1 MLGNDVLYDRKSQTG
16 SSRRLRAALIH
27 TVESLKYTLLM
38 FRRDTDSGVFH
49 RKERMP
55 VLNAGRHRH
64 SSVLFIVPDRV
75 VAKIIDQFLHQLLI
89 RENRCFSA
97 LDPIS
102 IIHIFLSTVK
112 LGKLDDIIDQGQ
124 KSRRVFMDLR
134 RKPFRILPGHAV
146 FDQFRIAGDRR
157 ERGLELMGHVRR
169 KFLPD
174 LGAL

>member
-1 MLGNDVLYDRKSQTG
+1 
-16 SSRRLRAALIH
+16 
-27 TVESLKYTLLM
+27 M
-38 FRRDTDSGVFH
+38 FRRDTDSGVLH

-89 RENRCFSA
+89 RENRRFSA
-97 LDPIS
+97 LNPDRHILFLSIHLEHVYTFSRQRKQIQIS
-102 IIHIFLSTVK
+102 ILYVFLSAVK
-112 LGKLDDIIDQGQ
+112 LGKLDDIVDQGQ

-157 ERGLELMGHVRR
+157 ERGLEFMGHIRR